1 MKILDRIPR
10 FLTSAVVTAGVL
22 YLTLAPRPFG
32 SVRIPLFEGADK
44 VVHFM
49 MFFATAFA
57 YHFDFR
63 RGKKPVD
70 EARLMGWIFVSLS
83 AFGGLIELAQWKMR
97 MGRSGDWYD
106 LLADIAGAVYG
117 IILAWLISAK
127 TNIDDRR

>member
-49 MFFATAFA
+49 MFLAMAFA
-57 YHFDFR
+57 YHFDCR

-127 TNIDDRR
+127 NKH

>member
-1 MKILDRIPR
+1 
-10 FLTSAVVTAGVL
+10 
-22 YLTLAPRPFG
+22 
-32 SVRIPLFEGADK
+32 
-44 VVHFM
+44 M
-49 MFFATAFA
+49 MFFAMAFA

-83 AFGGLIELAQWKMR
+83 AFGGLIEFAQWKMR

-127 TNIDDRR
+127 NKH

>member
-1 MKILDRIPR
+1 MKILDKIPR

-49 MFFATAFA
+49 MFLAMAFA

-106 LLADIAGAVYG
+106 LLADIAGTVYG

-127 TNIDDRR
+127 NKH

>member
-1 MKILDRIPR
+1 MKILDRLPR

-49 MFFATAFA
+49 MFFAMAFA

-127 TNIDDRR
+127 NKH

>member
-22 YLTLAPRPFG
+22 YLTLAPHPFG

-49 MFFATAFA
+49 MFFAMAFA

-127 TNIDDRR
+127 NKH

>member
-1 MKILDRIPR
+1 MKILDKIPR

-49 MFFATAFA
+49 MFIAMAFA

-106 LLADIAGAVYG
+106 LLADIAGTVYG
-117 IILAWLISAK
+117 IILAWLISAQNK
-127 TNIDDRR
+127 H

>member
-1 MKILDRIPR
+1 MKILERIPR

-49 MFFATAFA
+49 MFFAMAFA

-127 TNIDDRR
+127 NKH

>member
-49 MFFATAFA
+49 MFFAMAFA

-70 EARLMGWIFVSLS
+70 EARLMSWIFVSLS

-127 TNIDDRR
+127 NKH

>member
-49 MFFATAFA
+49 MFFAMAFA

-83 AFGGLIELAQWKMR
+83 AFGGLIELAQWKML

-127 TNIDDRR
+127 NKH

>member
-49 MFFATAFA
+49 MFFAMAFA

-106 LLADIAGAVYG
+106 LLADISGTVYG

-127 TNIDDRR
+127 NKH

>member
-10 FLTSAVVTAGVL
+10 FLTSAVVTTGVL

-49 MFFATAFA
+49 MFFAMAFA

-127 TNIDDRR
+127 NKH

>member
-49 MFFATAFA
+49 MFFAMAFA

-106 LLADIAGAVYG
+106 MLADIAGAVYG

-127 TNIDDRR
+127 NKH

>member
-49 MFFATAFA
+49 MFFAMAFA

-70 EARLMGWIFVSLS
+70 EARLIGWIFVSLS

-127 TNIDDRR
+127 NKH

>member
-1 MKILDRIPR
+1 MKILDKIPR

-49 MFFATAFA
+49 MFFAMAFA

-106 LLADIAGAVYG
+106 MLADIAGAVYG

-127 TNIDDRR
+127 NKH

>member
-49 MFFATAFA
+49 MFFAMAFA

-117 IILAWLISAK
+117 IIMAWLISAK
-127 TNIDDRR
+127 NEH

>member
-32 SVRIPLFEGADK
+32 SVRIPLCEGADK

-49 MFFATAFA
+49 MFFAMAFA

-127 TNIDDRR
+127 NKH

>member
-49 MFFATAFA
+49 MFFAMAFA

-83 AFGGLIELAQWKMR
+83 AFGGLIELAQWTMR

-127 TNIDDRR
+127 NKH

>member
-49 MFFATAFA
+49 MFFAMAFA

-97 MGRSGDWYD
+97 MGRSGEWYD

-127 TNIDDRR
+127 NKH

>member
-49 MFFATAFA
+49 MFFAMAFA

-97 MGRSGDWYD
+97 MGRSGRSFR
-106 LLADIAGAVYG
+106 AIM
-117 IILAWLISAK
+117 IQ
-127 TNIDDRR
+127 

>member
-49 MFFATAFA
+49 MFFAMAFA

-63 RGKKPVD
+63 RGKKPID

-127 TNIDDRR
+127 SKH

>member
-44 VVHFM
+44 VLHFM
-49 MFFATAFA
+49 MFFAMAFA

-127 TNIDDRR
+127 NKH

>member
-49 MFFATAFA
+49 MFLAMAFA

-63 RGKKPVD
+63 SGKKPVD

-127 TNIDDRR
+127 NKH

>member
-49 MFFATAFA
+49 MFLAMAFA

-83 AFGGLIELAQWKMR
+83 AFGGLIELAQRKMR

-127 TNIDDRR
+127 NKH

>member
-49 MFFATAFA
+49 MFLAMAFA

-127 TNIDDRR
+127 NKH

>member
-49 MFFATAFA
+49 MFFVMAFA

-127 TNIDDRR
+127 NKH

>member
-1 MKILDRIPR
+1 MKILDRIQR

-49 MFFATAFA
+49 MFFAMAFA

-127 TNIDDRR
+127 NKH

>member
-22 YLTLAPRPFG
+22 YLTLAPRPFV

-49 MFFATAFA
+49 MFFAMAFA

-127 TNIDDRR
+127 NKH

>member
-1 MKILDRIPR
+1 MKILDKIPR

-44 VVHFM
+44 VMHFM
-49 MFFATAFA
+49 MFLAMAFA

-127 TNIDDRR
+127 NKH

>member
-49 MFFATAFA
+49 MFFAMAFA

-63 RGKKPVD
+63 RGKKLVD
-70 EARLMGWIFVSLS
+70 EARFMGWIFVSLS

-127 TNIDDRR
+127 NKH

>member
-49 MFFATAFA
+49 MFFAMAFA

-127 TNIDDRR
+127 NKN

>member
-49 MFFATAFA
+49 MFFAMAFA

-83 AFGGLIELAQWKMR
+83 ALGGLIELAQWKMR

-127 TNIDDRR
+127 NKH

>member
-10 FLTSAVVTAGVL
+10 FLASAVVTAGVL

-49 MFFATAFA
+49 MFFAMAFA

-127 TNIDDRR
+127 NKH

>member
-49 MFFATAFA
+49 MFLSMAFA

-127 TNIDDRR
+127 NKH

>member
-49 MFFATAFA
+49 MFFAMAFA

-70 EARLMGWIFVSLS
+70 EARLMGRIFVSLS

-127 TNIDDRR
+127 NKH

>member
-10 FLTSAVVTAGVL
+10 FLTSAVVSAGVL

-49 MFFATAFA
+49 MFFAMAFA

-127 TNIDDRR
+127 NKH

>member
-49 MFFATAFA
+49 MFFAMAFA

-63 RGKKPVD
+63 GGKKPVD

-127 TNIDDRR
+127 NKH

>member
-1 MKILDRIPR
+1 MKILDKIPR

-49 MFFATAFA
+49 MFFAMAFA

-97 MGRSGDWYD
+97 MGRSGGWYD
-106 LLADIAGAVYG
+106 LLADIAGTVYG

-127 TNIDDRR
+127 NKH

>member
-49 MFFATAFA
+49 MFFAMAFA

-97 MGRSGDWYD
+97 MGRGGDWYD

-127 TNIDDRR
+127 NKH

>member
-49 MFFATAFA
+49 MFFAMAFA

-106 LLADIAGAVYG
+106 LLADIAGTVYG

>member
-32 SVRIPLFEGADK
+32 GVRIPLFEGADK

-49 MFFATAFA
+49 MFFAMAFA

-127 TNIDDRR
+127 NKH